1 MSRIGKIPVPLP
13 KGVEVKQ
20 DGINLTVK
28 GPKGSLELKV
38 MPIIG
43 VKVEEDKIV
52 VSLKKD
58 NSDHNKWLG
67 LYRSLIA
74 NMVIGTTQGF
84 QKNLAMVGVGYRA
97 NVQGK
102 NLNLQVGYSHPTMVE
117 IPEGIDVNVE
127 KNTKI
132 MISGID
138 KQKVGQFAADVRSV
152 RPPEPFQGKGI
163 RYEDE
168 HVRRKAGKAA
178 AKG

>member
-1 MSRIGKIPVPLP
+1 MSRKGKVPIPLP

-58 NSDHNKWLG
+58 NPDHNKWLG
-67 LYRSLIA
+67 LFRSLIA

-97 NVQGK
+97 NVQG
-102 NLNLQVGYSHPTMVE
+102 NSLNLQVGYSHPTMAE
-117 IPEGIDVNVE
+117 IPEGIDVKVE

-132 MISGID
+132 IISGID

>member
-1 MSRIGKIPVPLP
+1 MSRLGRIPVPLP

-20 DGINLTVK
+20 EGIILTVK
-28 GPKGSLELKV
+28 GPKGSLDLKV

-43 VKVEEDKIV
+43 VNVEEDKIV

-58 NSDHNKWLG
+58 KADHNKWLG

-74 NMVIGTTQGF
+74 NMVIGTTEKF

-97 NVQGK
+97 NVQG
-102 NLNLQVGYSHPTMVE
+102 NRLNLQVGYSHPTGVD
-117 IPEGIDVNVE
+117 IPDGIDVEVE

-132 MISGID
+132 KISGID

-168 HVRRKAGKAA
+168 RVRRKAGKS
-178 AKG
+178 AKKG